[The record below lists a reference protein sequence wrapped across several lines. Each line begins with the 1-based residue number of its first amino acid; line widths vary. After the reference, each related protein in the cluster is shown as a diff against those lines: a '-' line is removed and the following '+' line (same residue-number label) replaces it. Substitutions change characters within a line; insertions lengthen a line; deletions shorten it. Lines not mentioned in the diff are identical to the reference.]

1 MHRLSEHTVIQGDT
15 CNGAEKLK
23 QLLVAAAESA
33 GRAAV
38 GEAAWAGMEQA
49 ERDAK
54 VKSYIGRCGQHQR
67 NIIINAQSLKQTES
81 LKAELEDSLDDFSA
95 YERMSVAV
103 SDLMRRRR

>member
-1 MHRLSEHTVIQGDT
+1 
-15 CNGAEKLK
+15 
-23 QLLVAAAESA
+23 
-33 GRAAV
+33 
-38 GEAAWAGMEQA
+38 MEQA

-103 SDLMRRRR
+103 NDLIYAAGEERTARAPPH